1 MLRIIKLTPIN
12 EKTKETKNKLLILS
26 LKNKKD
32 MIPTYIGA
40 VLTNKAALVTG
51 VIMIAVCHS
60 AMSAPKNIPGN
71 ARINRFVF
79 AKNFLP

>member
-1 MLRIIKLTPIN
+1 MEP
-12 EKTKETKNKLLILS
+12 
-26 LKNKKD
+26 KNKKD
-32 MIPTYIGA
+32 MMPTYIGA

-71 ARINRFVF
+71 ARI
-79 AKNFLP
+79 

>member
-1 MLRIIKLTPIN
+1 
-12 EKTKETKNKLLILS
+12 
-26 LKNKKD
+26 

-60 AMSAPKNIPGN
+60 AMSAPKNNPGK

>member
-1 MLRIIKLTPIN
+1 
-12 EKTKETKNKLLILS
+12 
-26 LKNKKD
+26 

-71 ARINRFVF
+71 ARIKRFVF
-79 AKNFLP
+79 TKNFLPLIAP

>member
-1 MLRIIKLTPIN
+1 MPIN
-12 EKTKETKNKLLILS
+12 ERIKEIRNNLLILS

-71 ARINRFVF
+71 AV
-79 AKNFLP
+79 

>member
-1 MLRIIKLTPIN
+1 
-12 EKTKETKNKLLILS
+12 
-26 LKNKKD
+26 

-60 AMSAPKNIPGN
+60 AMSAQKIFQAMQNIK
-71 ARINRFVF
+71 ICIYE
-79 AKNFLP
+79 KFLAFNSP